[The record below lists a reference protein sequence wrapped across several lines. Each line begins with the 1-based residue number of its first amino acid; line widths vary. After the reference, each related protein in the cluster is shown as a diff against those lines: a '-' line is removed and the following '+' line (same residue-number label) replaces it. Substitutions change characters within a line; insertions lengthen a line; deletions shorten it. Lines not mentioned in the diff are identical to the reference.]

1 MTTWLTTARG
11 NLVNLERCVSIY
23 LEQVGGEQ
31 PWALR
36 ADVVA
41 GPANPVIGLGRFA
54 DEATARQA
62 IDAVRRRVAGLT
74 GAHLDLRDDPTTW

>member
-11 NLVNLERCVSIY
+11 NLVNLEHCVSIY
-23 LEQVGGEQ
+23 LEQVQGES

-41 GPANPVIGLGRFA
+41 GPASPVIGLGRFA
-54 DEATARQA
+54 DETLARQA
-62 IDAVRRRVAGLT
+62 LDAVRRRVAGLT
-74 GAHLDLRDDPTTW
+74 TAHLDFREDPATW